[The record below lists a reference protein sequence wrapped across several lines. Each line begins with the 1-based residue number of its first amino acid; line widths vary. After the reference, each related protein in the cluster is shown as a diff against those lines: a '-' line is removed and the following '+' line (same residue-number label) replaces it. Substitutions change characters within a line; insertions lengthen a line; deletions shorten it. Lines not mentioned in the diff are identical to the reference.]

1 MKKIKSIAV
10 LNLVLIRTLIDLA
23 EKQDINLSTS
33 IMQFSAKDKD
43 GNEVVSRE
51 HDMRTVIDTVI
62 EGLTGFID
70 QRDKG
75 QIVDVPCELSHAD
88 AVKISDDPE
97 FHELYQNILTN
108 QDTSE
113 DAAVILIQLVHKLIV
128 KQQDDMSQSA
138 A

>member
-1 MKKIKSIAV
+1 MKKIKSIVV

-23 EKQDINLSTS
+23 EKHNVNLSTS
-33 IMQFSAKDKD
+33 IMQLSAKDKD
-43 GNEVVSRE
+43 GKEVVSRE

-62 EGLTGFID
+62 EGLTQFID
-70 QRDKG
+70 QRDKD